1 MTPDKFV
8 ALLGIVMALVLVLVL
23 ANGRLRSLKLSSG
36 MMMAGVWAVIILAA
50 ALAFAGYRR

>member
-8 ALLGIVMALVLVLVL
+8 ALIGIVMALVLVL
-23 ANGRLRSLKLSSG
+23 ANGRLRGLQLSSG
-36 MMMAGVWAVIILAA
+36 LMMAAAWVVIILTA

>member
-8 ALLGIVMALVLVLVL
+8 ALIGIVMALVLVL
-23 ANGRLRSLKLSSG
+23 ANGKVRRIGFSTQLW
-36 MMMAGVWAVIILAA
+36 MAGAWVVIILAA

>member
-8 ALLGIVMALVLVLVL
+8 ALIGIVAALVLVL
-23 ANGRLRSLKLSSG
+23 ANGGLRGLKLSSG
-36 MMMAGVWAVIILAA
+36 MLMAGVWVVIILAA

>member
-8 ALLGIVMALVLVLVL
+8 ALIGIVAALVLALG
-23 ANGRLRSLKLSSG
+23 NGRLRGLKHSSG
-36 MMMAGVWAVIILAA
+36 MMMAGAWIVIILAA

>member
-8 ALLGIVMALVLVLVL
+8 TIIGIVMALVLVL
-23 ANGRLRSLKLSSG
+23 ANGRLRGLKLSTS
-36 MMMAGVWAVIILAA
+36 MMMAGAWVVIILAA

>member
-8 ALLGIVMALVLVLVL
+8 ALLGIVMALVLVL
-23 ANGRLRSLKLSSG
+23 ANGRLRGVKLSSG
-36 MMMAGVWAVIILAA
+36 MFMAGVWAAIILAA

>member
-8 ALLGIVMALVLVLVL
+8 ALIGIVMALVLVL
-23 ANGRLRSLKLSSG
+23 ANGRLRGMKPLSG
-36 MMMAGVWAVIILAA
+36 VMMAGAWVVIILAA

>member
-8 ALLGIVMALVLVLVL
+8 ALLGIVMALVLVL